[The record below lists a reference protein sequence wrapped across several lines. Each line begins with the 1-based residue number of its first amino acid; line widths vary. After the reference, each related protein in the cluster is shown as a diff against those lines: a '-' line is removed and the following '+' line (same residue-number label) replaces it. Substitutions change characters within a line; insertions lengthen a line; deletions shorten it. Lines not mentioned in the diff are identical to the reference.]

1 MPNSFSPRQQQS
13 RPHQV
18 LDPRLLGRPVHLL
31 PRFAAR
37 FADRLSALLVTPSA
51 RRFWA
56 GYVVD
61 GAQFRRAGAG
71 ADLPIRWLGLESSA
85 GALSVAFERSLLMAL
100 LESRYGRKGTPAAL
114 RNPSNEPVSATEE
127 RLAATLTRQLADA
140 LAVCMGVRLGPAA
153 PHGSNPPPS
162 SGWVLE
168 LSLRP
173 ATVPGADAAEA
184 EVAEAGEET
193 PAQAAPVDATAR
205 CFIALDQALMGVI
218 LHSLAPNRPAVRK
231 PRAEPLANSVK
242 VKLDGRL
249 LSKEITLEA
258 LFSLKVGD
266 VIPVSVDRAD
276 VVLDEARLFS
286 AAVAEHKGKL
296 CLTSFED
303 AE

>member
-1 MPNSFSPRQQQS
+1 MPNNSSSPASPHQFRPSSHQAT

-37 FADRLSALLVTPSA
+37 FADQLGALLATPGA
-51 RRFWA
+51 RRYWGGFMIDSA
-56 GYVVD
+56 S
-61 GAQFRRAGAG
+61 FRRAGS
-71 ADLPIRWLGLESSA
+71 DLPARWLGMRSSA
-85 GALSVAFERSLLMAL
+85 GALALAFERSLLMAL
-100 LESRYGRKGTPAAL
+100 LEARYGGKGAPVVLRAPADE
-114 RNPSNEPVSATEE
+114 RVSATEE
-127 RLAATLTRQLADA
+127 RMAATLARQLGDA
-140 LAVCMGVRLGPAA
+140 LAASLGLRLDPAA
-153 PHGSNPPPS
+153 PHGSPAPAAT
-162 SGWVLE
+162 GWVLE
-168 LSLRP
+168 VLLRQP
-173 ATVPGADAAEA
+173 
-184 EVAEAGEET
+184 
-193 PAQAAPVDATAR
+193 QASDGAR
-205 CFIALDQALMGVI
+205 CYIALDQALMGLI
-218 LHSLAPNRPAVRK
+218 LESLAPQRNAARK
-231 PRAEPLANSVK
+231 LRAEPLTSSVK

-276 VVLDEARLFS
+276 VVLDEARLFT